1 MKKAFLSIATLLT
14 IVTISGCGEQASSA
28 ASSTSSEG
36 TTTSEGNTSSS
47 SSVDVYTYSLSVTAP
62 EKTVYETGDVFEFS
76 TIEVKE
82 TTFVNGNSR
91 GEVLLKRDEYVVKV
105 NGQVIDGDFTFASE
119 GQVEFVISSKEHSDA
134 TNSFTLQAVTYYS
147 ITNASNDKVILTSLP
162 NRSLANETITF
173 GLTLLPGYYF
183 EGTLSIVD
191 GASNQIEFTEENY
204 QYTFKMPASNVTISV
219 TTDLNDFTISK
230 DSEIIGD
237 VILESGDDT
246 SDVFSAVPGTRL
258 KFKASESVDF
268 TFTEIYMDGVVLEK
282 GDDDFYHFEMPHHPV
297 KLTTNKS
304 HRFYSITSNANE
316 LTISK
321 SVMYVDNETKTPI
334 TSAYKGQRVYL
345 EFSYDVV
352 LVKYEISVKDAT
364 NASLEVKQVE
374 GQNIFYFDMISSDI
388 TIEVKE
394 DDYSKYYG
402 YYVTNKTWKTW
413 GVSSYTTELVSKKGN
428 KISGPEFVFNSN
440 GKGTRG
446 TIGFTWN
453 ADYDSAYG
461 KLTLSNID
469 RASVSVTKEVYY
481 TEHLMISKMYDY
493 ASAKWEDAYVGTW
506 DDETTVNVFVFN
518 SRSRLIWASDENG
531 NIIEQFLIHDEEVFE
546 TVYLYKDEE
555 LTDECLSGDI
565 TKDSTFYVYVDDDLT
580 FGVEKGTIVRSYK
593 INRTESSQYTII
605 TKNES
610 GEEITTAKNGQKVY
624 IYGTLASDISSDITI
639 DSPVVLNDSSS
650 VYVKKETG
658 DNVWSFTMP
667 TNEVTISLNLNDPN
681 KFKGYEAVGKY
692 IGVNIWGSGDKTL
705 KNGDYGT
712 KKFEITSAGK
722 FNNNGAMEN
731 ISFLDNSSY
740 GKMIANKEW
749 SFGNGVIASP
759 SSSNKGDS
767 YLAFKVDDDFDLS
780 SHTVTAQVHYIG
792 YSYYGNSTF
801 AVEFIVDGTFKAGV
815 FMTNNTYYCGV
826 TFTYENTTR
835 VGSTGTYHVVYQ
847 GQTIFDVTG
856 STVTAHE

>member
-1 MKKAFLSIATLLT
+1 MKKAFLSIATLLSL
-14 IVTISGCGEQASSA
+14 VTISGCGEQVSSVG
-28 ASSTSSEG
+28 SSTSSEG
-36 TTTSEGNTSSS
+36 TTSEGITSSS
-47 SSVDVYTYSLSVTAP
+47 SSVDVYTYSLSVLAP
-62 EKTVYETGDVFEFS
+62 TKTVFEVGEVLDFS
-76 TIEVKE
+76 TVEVKE
-82 TTFVNGNSR
+82 ETFVNGNSK
-91 GEVLLKRDEYVVKV
+91 GEVLLTREQYIVKV
-105 NGQVIDGDFTFASE
+105 NNQVIDGNFTFSSE
-119 GQVEFVISSKEHSDA
+119 GTVEFVISSKEHEEAS
-134 TNSFTLQAVTYYS
+134 NSFSVNVVQYFT
-147 ITNASNDKVILTSLP
+147 ITNASSDKVVLTSLP
-162 NRSLANETITF
+162 TRSLANETITF

-183 EGTLSIVD
+183 EGTLSIFD
-191 GASNQIEFTEENY
+191 GASNPVTYTEENY
-204 QYTFKMPASNVTISV
+204 QYTFTMPASNVTISV
-219 TTDLNDFTISK
+219 ISDLNDFTIAK
-230 DSEIIGD
+230 DNEIIGD
-237 VILESGDDT
+237 VVLESGDDT
-246 SDVFSAVPGTRL
+246 SDVFSATPGTRL

-268 TFTEIYMDGVVLEK
+268 TFTEIYIDGTLLEK

-297 KLTTNKS
+297 TLTTNKS
-304 HRFYSITSNANE
+304 PRYYSINTNLNE
-316 LTISK
+316 LEISQ
-321 SVMYVDNETKTPI
+321 SVMYVEDSSTPI

-345 EFSYDVV
+345 SFTYEVT
-352 LVKYEISVKDAT
+352 LVKYEISVKDKQG
-364 NASLEVKQVE
+364 NALEVKQVE
-374 GQNIFYFDMISSDI
+374 GQNIFYFDMISSEI
-388 TIEVKE
+388 TISVKE
-394 DDYSKYYG
+394 DDWSKYYG

-413 GVSSYTTELVSKKGN
+413 SVSSYTTELVSKKGN
-428 KISGPEFVFNSN
+428 EISGPAFVFNSN

-461 KLTLSNID
+461 ELTLSNID

-481 TEHLMISKMYDY
+481 TEHLMISKMYDTT
-493 ASAKWEDAYVGTW
+493 SAKWEDAYVGTW

-593 INRTESSQYTII
+593 INKEESSQYTII

-624 IYGTLASDISSDITI
+624 IYGTLASGISSDITI
-639 DSPVVLNDSSS
+639 DSPIVLNDSSS

-667 TNEVTISLNLNDPN
+667 TGEVTVSLNLNDPN

-705 KNGDYGT
+705 KANDSNT
-712 KKFEITSAGK
+712 KKYEITLAGK
-722 FNNNGAMEN
+722 FNNNGTMEN
-731 ISFLDNSSY
+731 ISSLDNSSY

-749 SFGNGVIASP
+749 NFGNDVIASP
-759 SSSNKGDS
+759 TSYKKGDA
-767 YLAFKVDDDFDLS
+767 YVAFKIDDDFDLS

-792 YSYYGNSTF
+792 SYYYGNSTF
-801 AVEFIVDGTFKAGV
+801 AVEFIVDGEFKAGV
-815 FMTNNTYYCGV
+815 FMTNDTYYCGV